1 MKSPFTGGEIRLV
14 QEARE
19 MIFRKEKFSY
29 MAHYYVCADTQEQ
42 FTTTELDELN
52 INQVYNQYRVKYGIP
67 FPDEISD
74 IRAFYGLSASKMS
87 EILGLG
93 ANQYRLYENG
103 EMPSEAIGK
112 VLKSILD
119 PRIFASFVRNAE
131 NQFSPH
137 EYTKIEEKLERSIK
151 RMLETGRHQD
161 VFGKYSRS
169 SINGYALQS
178 YSRLKNIMLFFIDKC
193 DGVFSTKMNKL
204 LFYTDFLS
212 YKLRGVGMSGLA
224 YRAIQYGPVPSQWDV
239 VYGSMDD
246 IYSEIVP
253 FPQGNSG
260 TKLCSEMQ
268 PDLTSFTQEEV
279 EIMDMVF
286 KRFKNATAN
295 DISDISHQE
304 AAWIDYNETKDF
316 INYNKAFS
324 LKAL

>member
-1 MKSPFTGGEIRLV
+1 MKSPFTGGEVRLM
-14 QEARE
+14 QEPRE

-29 MAHYYVCADTQEQ
+29 VAHYYVCADIQEQ

-112 VLKSILD
+112 ELKSIMN
-119 PRIFASFVRNAE
+119 PEIFTAFVKNAE
-131 NQFSPH
+131 NQFSAH
-137 EYTKIEEKLERSIK
+137 DYAKIIEKLERSIK
-151 RMLETGRHQD
+151 RADETNKCQE
-161 VFGKYSRS
+161 VFGTYTRS
-169 SINGYALQS
+169 QINGYAPQS
-178 YSRLKNIMLFFIDKC
+178 YSRLKNIILFFIDKC
-193 DGVFSTKMNKL
+193 GGVFNTKMNKL

-212 YKLRGVGMSGLA
+212 YKMRGAGMSGLA
-224 YRAIQYGPVPSQWDV
+224 YRAIQYGPVPSQWDI

-260 TKLCSEMQ
+260 TKLCSEMH
-268 PDLTSFTQEEV
+268 PDLSNFSEGEIEILEAVLKKFKATS
-279 EIMDMVF
+279 
-286 KRFKNATAN
+286 AN
-295 DISDISHQE
+295 DISEESHKE
-304 AAWIDYNETKDF
+304 DAWIAYNGTKDF